1 MFMSQKQG
9 MPKVGRRNA
18 RKITRR
24 ESEITGLPRWVE
36 MYTSP
41 ATGEVSF
48 KNANIVGGGK
58 TVNSIRNKLDK
69 FYHSA

>member
-1 MFMSQKQG
+1 MSQKLG
-9 MPKVGRRNA
+9 MPRVGRKNA
-18 RKITRR
+18 RKITLK
-24 ESEITGLPRWVE
+24 EAQLTGLPRWVE

-48 KNANIVGGGK
+48 KNANIVGGAK
-58 TVNSIRNKLDK
+58 TVNSIRNKLDR

>member
-1 MFMSQKQG
+1 MSMTKKHG
-9 MPKVGRRNA
+9 MPKVGQKNA

-24 ESEITGLPRWVE
+24 ESELTGLPRWVE

-48 KNANIVGGGK
+48 KNANIDGGAK
-58 TVNSIRNKLDK
+58 TVRSIRKTLNS
-69 FYHSA
+69 FYSA

>member
-1 MFMSQKQG
+1 MSQKQG
-9 MPKVGRRNA
+9 MPKVGKRNA

-24 ESEITGLPRWVE
+24 EAELTGLPLWVE

-48 KNANIVGGGK
+48 KNANIVGGAK
-58 TVNSIRNKLDK
+58 TVNAIRNKLDS

>member
-1 MFMSQKQG
+1 MSTKHG

-18 RKITRR
+18 RKITRT
-24 ESEITGLPRWVE
+24 EAELTGLPRWVQ

-48 KNANIVGGGK
+48 KNADIVGGARA
-58 TVNSIRNKLDK
+58 VSAIRNKLNK
-69 FYHSA
+69 FYSA

>member
-1 MFMSQKQG
+1 MSQKQG
-9 MPKVGRRNA
+9 MPRVGKKNA

-24 ESEITGLPRWVE
+24 EAELTGLPRWVE

-48 KNANIVGGGK
+48 KNANIVGGAK
-58 TVNSIRNKLDK
+58 TVDAIRNKLDN
-69 FYHSA
+69 FYHAV

>member
-1 MFMSQKQG
+1 MSTKHG
-9 MPKVGRRNA
+9 MPKVGLKNA

-24 ESEITGLPRWVE
+24 ESELTGLPRWVE

-48 KNANIVGGGK
+48 KNANIVGGSR
-58 TVNSIRNKLDK
+58 TVSSIRAKLNK
-69 FYHSA
+69 FYSA

>member
-1 MFMSQKQG
+1 MSQKQG
-9 MPKVGRRNA
+9 IPKVGRRNA

-24 ESEITGLPRWVE
+24 EAELTGLPRWVE

-48 KNANIVGGGK
+48 KNADIVGGAK
-58 TVNSIRNKLDK
+58 TVDAIRNKLDS
-69 FYHSA
+69 FYHA